1 VSTNA
6 SERFEVLVAD
16 DDPGICDVLEEFFR
30 SHGLPV
36 ATVRDG
42 RAALHALERSDGRFR
57 LVLTDMAMPGADGF
71 AVLSAARAASP
82 ECYVVVITG
91 YASLDTA
98 IQAVRLGAHDYLPKP
113 FSLGQIEVI
122 LHRAHGR
129 FARERRN
136 PLGAAGAAKALA
148 SIESRLTD
156 IERTLEQIL
165 AAIGQEVS
173 RR

>member
-1 VSTNA
+1 VSTRA
-6 SERFEVLVAD
+6 SDRFEVLVAD
-16 DDPGICDVLEEFFR
+16 DDQGVCDLLEEFFR
-30 SHGLPV
+30 SQGLPV

-42 RAALHALERSDGRFR
+42 RAALDALERSDGRFR

-98 IQAVRLGAHDYLPKP
+98 IQAVRMGAHDYLPKP

-129 FARERRN
+129 FSRERRN
-136 PLGAAGAAKALA
+136 PLAAAGAAQALA
-148 SIESRLTD
+148 SIESRLAA
-156 IERTLEQIL
+156 IESTLEQIL
-165 AAIGQEVS
+165 GAIGPHVT